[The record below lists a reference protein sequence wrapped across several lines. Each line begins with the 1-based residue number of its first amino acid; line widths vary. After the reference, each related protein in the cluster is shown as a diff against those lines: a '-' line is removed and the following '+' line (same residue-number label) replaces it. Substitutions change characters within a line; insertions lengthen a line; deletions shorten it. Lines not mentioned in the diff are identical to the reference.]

1 MKKIL
6 NILLIPALICGL
18 LTGCKKDKEDPP
30 ALPPVESIEI
40 DFSNFEPGKKS
51 GEIVLPKGIESSN
64 WEFAAEVA
72 SIFRGLIFT
81 TLAVPVLSFHL
92 AANQNPEYL
101 DNKMWQWNYETDVFT
116 DTYKARLTGQIRAD
130 DVEWKM
136 YITKEGGTGAFP
148 EFLWFTGTSKLDGKS
163 GQWKLNHSPQ
173 FKEPVL
179 QIDWTRTGTSIGTV
193 RYTYVRALNNDRVA
207 DPFKTSFIEYGRQ
220 AGAFDAYYEI
230 YYYNGAD
237 FSDMKVEWSTTG
249 HNGRVMCEDFFADTE
264 WHCWNAQYANIDCL

>member
-1 MKKIL
+1 MS
-6 NILLIPALICGL
+6 GL

-30 ALPPVESIEI
+30 VLPPVESIEI

-51 GEIVLPKGIESSN
+51 GETVLPKGIENSN
-64 WEFAAEVA
+64 WEFAADVA

-179 QIDWTRTGTSIGTV
+179 QIDWTRTGTINW
-193 RYTYVRALNNDRVA
+193 YCQIHLC
-207 DPFKTSFIEYGRQ
+207 Q
-220 AGAFDAYYEI
+220 
-230 YYYNGAD
+230 
-237 FSDMKVEWSTTG
+237 ST
-249 HNGRVMCEDFFADTE
+249 E
-264 WHCWNAQYANIDCL
+264 